1 MSQVANT
8 HNKSEIWT
16 RVIVESGTY
25 PTFEP
30 RFVLFETLSRCST
43 DILLSALNYSIE
55 RKNIWSQKDWIT
67 IGKGAKN
74 CGAATFH
81 LHVNTYIN
89 ITQCFKKKFGVTIPK
104 MKDST

>member
-67 IGKGAKN
+67 IGKGA
-74 CGAATFH
+74 ATFH
-81 LHVNTYIN
+81 QHIKTSG
-89 ITQCFKKKFGVTIPK
+89 TKKSV
-104 MKDST
+104 